1 MATVHFESADRIS
14 CAVHDIERL
23 AGRVQPRVDRPEARR
38 IVEHGASLKGQG
50 AAPLCALDTYSWLGL
65 VGRNSLPNDPTPCAG
80 KRVAGV
86 ICPPLPTLKLSTN
99 DGLFSPQNTPSPY
112 RFNLSSRCRV
122 LREGYNLTVMRH
134 SKMTLH
140 QRWATFDCYG
150 TLIDWDRGLAG
161 TMLRLWPDA
170 DREWLLARYHA
181 VEPLIQEG
189 RSLPYREVMA
199 RALRAIAAIEGLALF
214 PEQEHSLSDS
224 LSTWP
229 AFPEVSASLQTL
241 RDRGWKLAILSN
253 TDPDLLAASLEQ
265 IGVVVD
271 LAITAHEAGSYKPA
285 RGHWDAFYRMSG
297 ADPGRHVHVGASIF
311 HDIAPA
317 NRLGLPS
324 VWINRL
330 NGDSDVPRTA
340 ELPDLSRLPQT
351 LEGILPLL
359 V

>member
-1 MATVHFESADRIS
+1 
-14 CAVHDIERL
+14 
-23 AGRVQPRVDRPEARR
+23 
-38 IVEHGASLKGQG
+38 
-50 AAPLCALDTYSWLGL
+50 
-65 VGRNSLPNDPTPCAG
+65 
-80 KRVAGV
+80 
-86 ICPPLPTLKLSTN
+86 
-99 DGLFSPQNTPSPY
+99 
-112 RFNLSSRCRV
+112 

-170 DREWLLARYHA
+170 VREWLLARYHA

-317 NRLGLPS
+317 VSACRPSGSIASTGTVTYREPPSSPTSAAYPRLWKGSSLSWSNDMRVVPIRPS
-324 VWINRL
+324 AKL
-330 NGDSDVPRTA
+330 NAPAPCLCLRGVGADRRTPGPRR
-340 ELPDLSRLPQT
+340 ECSLHSRRGRTTRAAQT
-351 LEGILPLL
+351 SQAALCSLGRAWPRRRRPRPPSLGCQETDPCALL
-359 V
+359 LYTPW